1 MFCHIYIMLS
11 TMKIHMF
18 FWQLCKV
25 IGETLEMSV
34 LQLERLGNKIVSL
47 EILVGKTSLK
57 YSITEEVF

>member
-11 TMKIHMF
+11 TMNIHIF

-34 LQLERLGNKIVSL
+34 LQLERLGNKMVSL